1 MKSKNIVNGWFFLDK
16 PLGMTSNLALQKIRK
31 ILNNCKAGFVGTLD
45 PLASGYLPIAL
56 GTATKIISYIE
67 KADKKYLF
75 TIEWGIKTD
84 TGDLEGKIIERSNI
98 YPNYNE
104 INNVLSKYKGEIN
117 QAPPKFSSV
126 KINGI
131 RAYKLARKK
140 VQFFTNFKK
149 IFIKK
154 IKLLY
159 ILSEQRACFCVE
171 CSSGTY
177 IRTLA
182 ENIATTLGTFG
193 TVTELRR
200 VGFGD
205 CNKKLIS
212 LDYLLRLGHSGDLIK
227 LIHPLDAVFNE
238 IFEIQLSELEA
249 KKVLTGHFVE
259 NKNFF
264 MKKKNCNIA
273 IAKYKKK
280 VLAIGLIE
288 RSFFHPKK
296 LLVT

>member
-1 MKSKNIVNGWFFLDK
+1 MKGKNIVNGWFFLDK
-16 PLGMTSNLALQKIRK
+16 PLGITSNLALQKIRK
-31 ILNNCKAGFVGTLD
+31 ILDNCKAGFVGTLD

-75 TIEWGIKTD
+75 TIEWGVKTD
-84 TGDLEGKIIERSNI
+84 TGDLEGKIIERSNV

-104 INNVLSKYKGEIN
+104 IKRVLSRHVGEIN

-140 VQFFTNFKK
+140 IQFFTNFKK
-149 IFIKK
+149 IFIRQ

-159 ILSEQRACFCVE
+159 TLSDQRACFCVE

-177 IRTLA
+177 VRTLA
-182 ENIATTLGTFG
+182 ESIAASLGTVG

-200 VGFGD
+200 VGFGEY
-205 CNKKLIS
+205 NKKLIS

-227 LIHPLDAVFNE
+227 LIHPLEAVFNE
-238 IFEIQLSELEA
+238 IFEIELSELEA

-259 NKNFF
+259 NKKFF
-264 MKKKNCNIA
+264 MKKKSCNIA

-288 RSFFHPKK
+288 KSLFHPKK